1 MRLRTAAATVFATAI
16 LLGGAASTASA
27 GEINGKGQPVGGEGL
42 GAAHAN
48 SICAFS
54 GLEDGDGGG
63 FPGPGGAPPQN
74 WGHSKEFFG
83 ATPAERKASGSQPGD
98 SCNGH
103 SGFLVAGAGGTVNRS
118 HPIHRARAS
127 ARALVIPGAPPPV
140 DLDLINAPSGRR
152 KRQISRGKKA
162 EAKGEP
168 PRANL
173 RRRDRVCA
181 SADSG
186 PIA

>member
-27 GEINGKGQPVGGEGL
+27 GENNGKGLPTQGPD
-42 GAAHAN
+42 HAN

-54 GLEDGDGGG
+54 GLEDGDGAG

-83 ATPAERKASGSQPGD
+83 ATPAERKASGFQPGD

-103 SGFLVAGAGGTVNRS
+103 SGFLVN
-118 HPIHRARAS
+118 
-127 ARALVIPGAPPPV
+127 PPP
-140 DLDLINAPSGRR
+140 
-152 KRQISRGKKA
+152 
-162 EAKGEP
+162 EEP
-168 PRANL
+168 
-173 RRRDRVCA
+173 
-181 SADSG
+181 
-186 PIA
+186 